1 MENIREHSLIDVW
14 FQNGGQLMHD
24 MMPDAPST
32 EKVENPKIQQ
42 EMPESELVLTIER
55 LLGIIADDKTL
66 AHLRSTFLR
75 DLNRLVDNTVSN
87 LTNTNHQPESEG
99 SSLNI
104 CCLLCGARGGS
115 MTKGDVSPIDSVFN
129 TLTTQA
135 SFDTIE
141 EATIK
146 DTLALAMQP
155 LPLLSE
161 KDIRATGYRTTP
173 FLLGRYIGAPEP
185 NNEVQRLAKLYSL
198 NILDSDDTESNATL
212 DTLTTTFSTLTGMAS
227 VVISLVDKDRTWFR
241 SRYNY
246 IATENNRG
254 VSFSAWMLLSPH
266 TNGQAFIVNDASTD
280 PRFAENPLVMGPP
293 HVRFFIGVP
302 IVYDGLLLG
311 SLCGWDFV
319 PRCPESNG
327 IDTLVMIQLRN
338 LSALVSTEFRK
349 MRRRGL

>member
-14 FQNGGQLMHD
+14 FKNGGQLMHD

-32 EKVENPKIQQ
+32 EKVENPKTQQ
-42 EMPESELVLTIER
+42 EMAESELVLTIER

-87 LTNTNHQPESEG
+87 LTNTNHQPESKG

-115 MTKGDVSPIDSVFN
+115 MTKGGVSPIDSVFN
-129 TLTTQA
+129 TLITQA
-135 SFDTIE
+135 YFDTIE

-161 KDIRATGYRTTP
+161 KDIRATGHRTTP
-173 FLLGRYIGAPEP
+173 FVLGRYIGAPEP

-198 NILDSDDTESNATL
+198 NILDSDDTESSTTL
-212 DTLTTTFSTLTGMAS
+212 DTLTATFATLTGMAS

-266 TNGQAFIVNDASTD
+266 TNGQPFIVNDASTD

-338 LSALVSTEFRK
+338 LSTLVSTEFRK

>member
-14 FQNGGQLMHD
+14 FKNGGQLMHD

-32 EKVENPKIQQ
+32 EKVENPKTQQ
-42 EMPESELVLTIER
+42 EMAESELVLTIER

-104 CCLLCGARGGS
+104 CCLLCG
-115 MTKGDVSPIDSVFN
+115 VSPIDSFFK
-129 TLTTQA
+129 TLINQA

-141 EATIK
+141 QATIK

-155 LPLLSE
+155 LPLLSDT
-161 KDIRATGYRTTP
+161 DIRGTGYRTTP

-212 DTLTTTFSTLTGMAS
+212 DTLTATFSTLTGMAS

-241 SRYNY
+241 SRCNY
-246 IATENNRG
+246 IATENNRD

-266 TNGQAFIVNDASTD
+266 TNGQAFIVNDAATD

-293 HVRFFIGVP
+293 HIRFFIGVP

-349 MRRRGL
+349 MKRRGL